1 MAICPLPRFMTV
13 LILAAAAIMQ
23 APQRALVTAA
33 TTTTSSAVDVCEESN
48 LACAEVRVSTVTC
61 RSISTTPTDDFFSW
75 VCPPLPPTLLGGYPW
90 RSFRQD
96 TVCSACRET
105 ASSNTD
111 GFEQCIANYVY
122 SASICTNQAA
132 QACCQAEASS
142 TDCLANEFYVA
153 YYDCRLVNDVV
164 GEECTGLSCAAV
176 GTPAPTPVGGVV
188 DPTMS
193 PTVVDDDL
201 TATDTDWAAR
211 TVPLGVKNTAVA
223 AVFATAGLLV
233 ALPAA
238 LV

>member
-1 MAICPLPRFMTV
+1 MALSSLPRFLIV
-13 LILAAAAIMQ
+13 LVLAAAAMMQ
-23 APQRALVTAA
+23 AAT
-33 TTTTSSAVDVCEESN
+33 TTTTSSAVDVCTNSG
-48 LACAEVRVSTVTC
+48 LACAE
-61 RSISTTPTDDFFSW
+61 
-75 VCPPLPPTLLGGYPW
+75 
-90 RSFRQD
+90 D

-176 GTPAPTPVGGVV
+176 GTPGPTPVGGVV

-193 PTVVDDDL
+193 ATVVDDDL
-201 TATDTDWAAR
+201 TVTDADWAAR

-233 ALPAA
+233 ALPGA

>member
-1 MAICPLPRFMTV
+1 MVCSSLPRFMTV
-13 LILAAAAIMQ
+13 LVLAAAAMMQ
-23 APQRALVTAA
+23 ASQRALVAA
-33 TTTTSSAVDVCEESN
+33 ATTTTTSSAVDECEESN
-48 LACAEVRVSTVTC
+48 LACAEVRISTVTF
-61 RSISTTPTDDFFSW
+61 RSISTARALIFCFF
-75 VCPPLPPTLLGGYPW
+75 
-90 RSFRQD
+90 FRTCYRNMGNSDVDLFTQD

-201 TATDTDWAAR
+201 TATDADWAAR

-223 AVFATAGLLV
+223 AMLATAGLLV

-238 LV
+238 LI

>member
-1 MAICPLPRFMTV
+1 MALSSLPRFMTAV
-13 LILAAAAIMQ
+13 LVLAAAAIMQ
-23 APQRALVTAA
+23 APQRTLVAA
-33 TTTTSSAVDVCEESN
+33 ATTTSSAVDVCEESN
-48 LACAEVRVSTVTC
+48 LACAE
-61 RSISTTPTDDFFSW
+61 
-75 VCPPLPPTLLGGYPW
+75 
-90 RSFRQD
+90 D

-122 SASICTNQAA
+122 SASICTNQVSAPNGQTTTMHDYEYTPAAAGLGCRDVAA

-193 PTVVDDDL
+193 PTVVDDDP
-201 TATDTDWAAR
+201 TVVDADWAAR

>member
-1 MAICPLPRFMTV
+1 MALSSLPRFMTV
-13 LILAAAAIMQ
+13 LVLAAAAIVQ
-23 APQRALVTAA
+23 APQRTLVAA
-33 TTTTSSAVDVCEESN
+33 ATTTTTSSAVDVCEDSN
-48 LACAEVRVSTVTC
+48 LACAEDTVCSAC
-61 RSISTTPTDDFFSW
+61 RETASSNTDGFQQCIANYVYSASICTN
-75 VCPPLPPTLLGGYPW
+75 
-90 RSFRQD
+90 QD

-142 TDCLANEFYVA
+142 TDCLANKFYVA

-176 GTPAPTPVGGVV
+176 GTSAPTPVGGVV

-193 PTVVDDDL
+193 PTVVDDDP
-201 TATDTDWAAR
+201 TAVDADWAAR

-238 LV
+238 LI

>member
-1 MAICPLPRFMTV
+1 MALSSLPRFMTV
-13 LILAAAAIMQ
+13 LVLAAAAIMQ
-23 APQRALVTAA
+23 APQRTLVTAA
-33 TTTTSSAVDVCEESN
+33 TTTTTSSAVDVCEESN
-48 LACAEVRVSTVTC
+48 LACAEVSISTVTF
-61 RSISTTPTDDFFSW
+61 RSISTARALRFSASPVFSW
-75 VCPPLPPTLLGGYPW
+75 SMCLH
-90 RSFRQD
+90 RD

-201 TATDTDWAAR
+201 EVVDVDWAAR

>member
-61 RSISTTPTDDFFSW
+61 RSISTTRALRFLQHRCALIFSA
-75 VCPPLPPTLLGGYPW
+75 VSRVNY
-90 RSFRQD
+90 D

>member
-1 MAICPLPRFMTV
+1 MALSSLPRFMTV
-13 LILAAAAIMQ
+13 LILAAAAIVQ
-23 APQRALVTAA
+23 APQRALVAAA

-48 LACAEVRVSTVTC
+48 LACAEVRISAVTC
-61 RSISTTPTDDFFSW
+61 RSISTTR
-75 VCPPLPPTLLGGYPW
+75 TLGFLTCHHDVVD
-90 RSFRQD
+90 SDVDLFTQD

-111 GFEQCIANYVY
+111 GFEQCIANYAY

-164 GEECTGLSCAAV
+164 GEKCTGLSCAAV

-201 TATDTDWAAR
+201 AVTDTDWAAR
-211 TVPLGVKNTAVA
+211 TVPPGVKNTAVA